1 MPLSVVEEP
10 FTCIAMDVV
19 GPLPKTGQGHRYIL
33 VVCDYA
39 TRYPEAIPL
48 RRFTAP
54 AVAEQ
59 LIELFAR
66 HGVPK
71 EILTNQGINFTTSLL
86 QELYKMLG
94 VKLIRTTPYHPQTDG
109 LVERFNQTLKQM
121 LRQLITGEGRDWN
134 KLLPYILFAYREVPQ
149 ASTGFSPFELLYGRD
164 PRGPLDVLKEGLAKD
179 NPEGNDV
186 VSYVQ

>member
-1 MPLSVVEEP
+1 MLPQSYRARVVEMAHCLPMSGHLGRDRTVQRVLKRFYWPTVVKDVKEYCRSCPECQLTNPRGRNRVPLVPLPVVEEP
-10 FTCIAMDVV
+10 FTHIAMDVV
-19 GPLPKTGQGHRYIL
+19 GSLPKTGQGHCYIL

-71 EILTNQGINFTTSLL
+71 KILTDQGTNFTASLL
-86 QELYKMLG
+86 QELYKI
-94 VKLIRTTPYHPQTDG
+94 KPIRTTPYHPQTDG
-109 LVERFNQTLKQM
+109 LVERFNQTLKQI
-121 LRQLITGEGRDWN
+121 LR
-134 KLLPYILFAYREVPQ
+134 
-149 ASTGFSPFELLYGRD
+149 
-164 PRGPLDVLKEGLAKD
+164 
-179 NPEGNDV
+179 
-186 VSYVQ
+186 